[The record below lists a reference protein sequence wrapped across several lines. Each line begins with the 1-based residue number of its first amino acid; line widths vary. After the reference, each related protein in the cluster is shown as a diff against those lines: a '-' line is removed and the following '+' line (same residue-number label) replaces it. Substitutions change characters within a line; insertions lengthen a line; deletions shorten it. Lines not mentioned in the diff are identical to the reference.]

1 MEIKNCTCNGDNEN
15 CNKCGGRGYIEVV
28 EEIQIKTAK
37 QILNDYYN
45 KYSLK
50 IEFIKEILQLE
61 DTIGNEDKFN
71 EGISFYENEKHTL
84 LMLIKHFELIKA
96 DHLIVPLHENYYQN
110 IDQAKE
116 IINKAEEIEMLKAKV
131 ETEALKN
138 KIKKVNSIK
147 KRLFVLPIIK
157 AKKNKNKAVINKKDS
172 KDISKQSSK
181 HKKSKRNSNNTD
193 NTNRKSK
200 GKTAVIKEK
209 RKEKTSVL
217 VCKPKSETYLNIK
230 DLTYNKYNTIPSGSS
245 DNETF

>member
-61 DTIGNEDKFN
+61 DTIRNENRFN
-71 EGISFYENEKHTL
+71 EGISFYENEKHTF

-96 DHLIVPLHENYYQN
+96 YHLIVPLHENYYQN

-131 ETEALKN
+131 EAEALKQ
-138 KIKKVNSIK
+138 KIKKAKPVK
-147 KRLFVLPIIK
+147 KRRLILPNINVK
-157 AKKNKNKAVINKKDS
+157 RHKNIAGINKKNT
-172 KDISKQSSK
+172 KDISSQSSK
-181 HKKSKRNSNNTD
+181 HNKSKRNLNNTD

-200 GKTAVIKEK
+200 GKTALIKEK
-209 RKEKTSVL
+209 RKEKTPVL
-217 VCKPKSETYLNIK
+217 VNKPKSETYLNIK
-230 DLTYNKYNTIPSGSS
+230 DLTYNKNNSMPRGSR
-245 DNETF
+245 DNE

>member
-28 EEIQIKTAK
+28 EEIQINTAK

-50 IEFIKEILQLE
+50 IEFIKELLQLE
-61 DTIGNEDKFN
+61 DIIGNEEKFK

-96 DHLIVPLHENYYQN
+96 DHLIVPLHENYYEN

-116 IINKAEEIEMLKAKV
+116 IINKAEEIEMLKAKAKAD
-131 ETEALKN
+131 ALKN

-172 KDISKQSSK
+172 NDISKQSSK
-181 HKKSKRNSNNTD
+181 HNKSKMNSNNTD
-193 NTNRKSK
+193 NTNRKTK
-200 GKTAVIKEK
+200 APAVKEK
-209 RKEKTSVL
+209 RKEKKPVL
-217 VCKPKSETYLNIK
+217 VSKPKSERYLNIK
-230 DLTYNKYNTIPSGSS
+230 DLTYNKNNSMPRGSE
-245 DNETF
+245 DNKIF

>member
-116 IINKAEEIEMLKAKV
+116 IINKAEEIEKLKAKV
-131 ETEALKN
+131 EAEALKN

-157 AKKNKNKAVINKKDS
+157 AKKIKNKAVVNKKDS

-181 HKKSKRNSNNTD
+181 HNKSKRNTNNTD
-193 NTNRKSK
+193 ITNRKAK
-200 GKTAVIKEK
+200 APAVKEK
-209 RKEKTSVL
+209 RKEKKAVL
-217 VCKPKSETYLNIK
+217 VSKPKSETYLNIK
-230 DLTYNKYNTIPSGSS
+230 DLTYNKNNSMPRSS
-245 DNETF
+245 EDNEL

>member
-15 CNKCGGRGYIEVV
+15 CNKCGGRGYIEVI

-37 QILNDYYN
+37 QTLIDYYN
-45 KYSLK
+45 KYSFK
-50 IEFIKEILQLE
+50 IEFIKEFLQLE

-71 EGISFYENEKHTL
+71 EGISFYENEKPTL
-84 LMLIKHFELIKA
+84 LMLIKHLELIKA

-131 ETEALKN
+131 KAEALKN

-157 AKKNKNKAVINKKDS
+157 AKKIKNKAVINKKDS

-181 HKKSKRNSNNTD
+181 HNKSKRNSNNTD

-209 RKEKTSVL
+209 RKEKKPVL
-217 VCKPKSETYLNIK
+217 VNKPKSETYLNIK
-230 DLTYNKYNTIPSGSS
+230 DLTYNKNNSMPRGSG
-245 DNETF
+245 DNESF